1 MEQDWQKQREGII
14 GLGITSGRRSFYPEL
29 QRHHA
34 ELERFRTLLDSSSE
48 AIILIKPH
56 DGSLLDCNETA
67 CRMAGADRK
76 ELLTLSISSFLRAEV
91 RGELQ
96 KIHCMEEGEHHT
108 FRTDFT
114 SCSGETVPVEVTC
127 SGAQFLGELL
137 GVLVIRDITERLKLE
152 SQIFQQQK
160 LESVGL
166 LAGGIAHDFNNMLA
180 PIFVYSEMI
189 RNRFPADDLNHKQAS
204 VILESA
210 GKAKELIKQLLSFSR
225 KQVLATQIH
234 DLNEIISSFSEILQR
249 TIRES
254 IEIRTSPDDAS
265 CPIMADRTQIEQVLL
280 NLAVNAQDA
289 ISGNGT
295 IMIETGRVL
304 LDDEYCQLH
313 PGARPGPYV
322 LLTVGDSGSG
332 MSDETLAHI
341 FEPFFSTKA
350 VGYGTGLG
358 LATVY
363 GIIRQHEGFIDVHSR
378 PDAGTTFRIY
388 LPVAV
393 TEPEGERNAGLPV
406 NTVSS
411 RRPATILL
419 VEDNE
424 MVMDMTRELLESYG
438 YSVLPAWLPEDAV
451 AIARREVGGVDL
463 LISDV
468 VMPQMNGPEL
478 YQRLREFLPD
488 LKVLYMSG
496 YTSNMIVHNGALEE
510 EASFIA
516 KPFTSATL
524 LGQVNRVL
532 ETDTRS

>member
-1 MEQDWQKQREGII
+1 MEQDWKKQREGII

-67 CRMAGADRK
+67 CRMAGAVRE
-76 ELLTLSISSFLRAEV
+76 ELLTLSIHSFISNEAW
-91 RGELQ
+91 GELQ
-96 KIHCMEEGEHHT
+96 KIHCMAAGEHHT
-108 FRTDFT
+108 LRTDFAP
-114 SCSGETVPVEVTC
+114 SSGEAIPVEVTC
-127 SGAQFLGELL
+127 SGAQFQGELL

-152 SQIFQQQK
+152 AQIFQQQK
-160 LESVGL
+160 LEGVGL

-189 RNRFPADDLNHKQAS
+189 RNRFPKDDLNHKQAS
-204 VILESA
+204 IILESA

-225 KQVLATQIH
+225 KQTLSMQRL
-234 DLNEIISSFSEILQR
+234 DLNEIIASFTEILQR
-249 TIRES
+249 TIREN
-254 IEIRTSPDDAS
+254 IVIHTSLNDAG
-265 CPIMADRTQIEQVLL
+265 CPVMADRTQVEQVLL

-295 IMIETGRVL
+295 ITIESGHVL
-304 LDDEYCQLH
+304 LDHEYCQLH
-313 PGARPGPYV
+313 PGTRPGSYIV
-322 LLTVGDSGSG
+322 LTVGDSGSG
-332 MSDETLAHI
+332 MNDETLAHI

-350 VGYGTGLG
+350 VGHGTGLG

-363 GIIRQHEGFIDVHSR
+363 GIVRQHDGCIDVQSK
-378 PDAGTTFRIY
+378 PGAGTTFRIY
-388 LPVAV
+388 LPVAGA
-393 TEPEGERNAGLPV
+393 EADGELIAGLPEAAAP
-406 NTVSS
+406 S

-438 YSVLPAWLPEDAV
+438 YTVLPAWLPEDAL
-451 AIARREVGGVDL
+451 ALARRQEGGIDL
-463 LISDV
+463 LLSDV

-478 YQRLREFLPD
+478 FQRLRDFLPA
-488 LKVLYMSG
+488 LKVIYMSG
-496 YTSNMIVHNGALEE
+496 YTNNMVVHNGTLEE
-510 EASFIA
+510 EASFIS

-524 LGQVNRVL
+524 LDQVSRML
-532 ETDTRS
+532 QQDTHS

>member
-1 MEQDWQKQREGII
+1 MGQDWQKQREGII
-14 GLGITSGRRSFYPEL
+14 GLGIASGRRSFYPEL

-34 ELERFRTLLDSSSE
+34 ELERFRTLLDSSNE

-56 DGSLLDCNETA
+56 DGTLLDGNETA
-67 CRMAGADRK
+67 CRMAGISRE
-76 ELLTLSISSFLRAEV
+76 ELLTLSIHSFINDEV
-91 RGELQ
+91 WSELQ
-96 KIHCMEEGEHHT
+96 KIHCMAKGEHYT
-108 FRTDFT
+108 IRTVFA
-114 SCSGETVPVEVTC
+114 SHSGEAIPVEITC
-127 SGAQFLGELL
+127 SGSQFQGELL
-137 GVLVIRDITERLKLE
+137 GVLVIRDIAERLKLE
-152 SQIFQQQK
+152 AQIFQQQK

-189 RNRFPADDLNHKQAS
+189 RNRFPKEDLNHKQAS

-225 KQVLATQIH
+225 KQVLAMQLL
-234 DLNEIISSFSEILQR
+234 DLNEIISAFSEILQR
-249 TIRES
+249 TIREN
-254 IEIRTSPDDAS
+254 IHIKTSLNDAS
-265 CPIMADRTQIEQVLL
+265 CPVMADRTQIEQVLL

-295 IMIETGRVL
+295 IAIESAHVL
-304 LDDEYCQLH
+304 LDDEYCMLH
-313 PGARPGPYV
+313 PGARPGPHIM
-322 LLTVGDSGSG
+322 LTVGDSGSG
-332 MSDETLAHI
+332 MSDDTLAHI

-363 GIIRQHEGFIDVHSR
+363 GIVRQHEGTVDVQSS
-378 PDAGTTFRIY
+378 PGAGTTFRIY

-393 TEPEGERNAGLPV
+393 SGAEGEQNADLPAG
-406 NTVSS
+406 SAPS
-411 RRPATILL
+411 RRSATILL

-438 YSVLPAWLPEDAV
+438 YTVLPAWLPEDAL
-451 AIARREVGGVDL
+451 AIAGRHEGGIDL
-463 LISDV
+463 LLSDV

-478 YQRLREFLPD
+478 YQRLRDFLPH
-488 LKVLYMSG
+488 LKVIYMSG
-496 YTSNMIVHNGALEE
+496 YTSNMVVHNGALEE

-524 LGQVNRVL
+524 LGQVSRIL
-532 ETDTRS
+532 EPDTCP

>member
-48 AIILIKPH
+48 AIILITPRT
-56 DGSLLDCNETA
+56 GSLLDCNETA
-67 CRMAGADRK
+67 CRMAGTGRE
-76 ELLTLSISSFLRAEV
+76 ELLTLSIHSFIADEV
-91 RGELQ
+91 WGELQ
-96 KIHCMEEGEHHT
+96 KIHCMAEGEHHT
-108 FRTDFT
+108 IRTVFT
-114 SCSGETVPVEVTC
+114 SRSGEAVPVEITC
-127 SGAQFLGELL
+127 SGAQFQGELL

-152 SQIFQQQK
+152 AQIFQQQK

-189 RNRFPADDLNHKQAS
+189 CNRFPKDDLNHKQAS

-225 KQVLATQIH
+225 KQTLSMQLL
-234 DLNEIISSFSEILQR
+234 DLNEIIGSFSEILQR
-249 TIRES
+249 TIREN
-254 IEIRTSPDDAS
+254 IDIRIFVNDAS
-265 CPIMADRTQIEQVLL
+265 CPVMADRTQIEQVLL

-289 ISGNGT
+289 IPGNGT
-295 IMIETGRVL
+295 ITIESGHVM

-313 PGARPGPYV
+313 PGTRPGQYIM
-322 LLTVGDSGSG
+322 LTVGDNGSG
-332 MSDETLAHI
+332 MTDETLAHI

-350 VGYGTGLG
+350 VGHGTGLG

-363 GIIRQHEGFIDVHSR
+363 GIVRQHDGCIDVQSR
-378 PDAGTTFRIY
+378 PDAGTIFRIY
-388 LPVAV
+388 LPAAGSGTDEEQDSALPAAV
-393 TEPEGERNAGLPV
+393 V
-406 NTVSS
+406 QS

-438 YSVLPAWLPEDAV
+438 YTVLPAWLPEDALD
-451 AIARREVGGVDL
+451 IARRQEGGVDL
-463 LISDV
+463 LLSDV

-478 YQRLREFLPD
+478 YQRLRDFIPA
-488 LKVLYMSG
+488 LKVIYMSG
-496 YTSNMIVHNGALEE
+496 YTNNMVVHNGSLEE

-524 LGQVNRVL
+524 LGQVSRML
-532 ETDTRS
+532 EPDTRP